1 MTEKEDV
8 QKEEQNKNNIVIT
21 TLRELV
27 ESHGMEYDGRF
38 GGMWGKIVTGV
49 DLSKDGGWALQG
61 EFVPKNKVFIVPN
74 NAWVV
79 IASDYGSR
87 KYHYF
92 HYKLLKNVNGQVI
105 EVEIHRKDFKDK
117 VPPEQYVKAL
127 NSDLYAFAVYIFFE
141 MQKEQTQ
148 TS

>member
-38 GGMWGKIVTGV
+38 KGMWGKIVTGV
-49 DLSKDGGWALQG
+49 DLSKEGGWALQG
-61 EFVPKNKVFIVPN
+61 DFVPTKKVFIVPN

-79 IASDYGSR
+79 IASDYSSR
-87 KYHYF
+87 KYHHF
-92 HYKLLKNVNGQVI
+92 HYALLKNINGQVI
-105 EVEIHRKDFKDK
+105 EINVDPEDFKDK
-117 VPPEQYVKAL
+117 VPPEIYVKAL
-127 NSDLYAFAVYIFFE
+127 NSELYAFAVYIYLE
-141 MQKEQTQ
+141 TQKEQTQ